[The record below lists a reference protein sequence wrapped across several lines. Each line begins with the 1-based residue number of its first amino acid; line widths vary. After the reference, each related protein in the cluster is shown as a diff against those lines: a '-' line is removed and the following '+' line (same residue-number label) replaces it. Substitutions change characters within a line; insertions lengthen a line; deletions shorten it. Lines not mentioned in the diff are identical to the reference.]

1 MSSLEQLR
9 LGSWSAIKLSYAGK
23 LELINSV
30 IFHYQVYWSN
40 IFLLPNSVIH
50 SIEALCR
57 KYLWMGQKTN
67 CLWNS
72 WVQQTF
78 LKGESIWNI
87 KAREDDPSLFHDN
100 WLCIGNLT
108 KYMNADMKVWGE
120 NIKVCQ
126 WWHEERGWSIPT
138 SFSRHYPHLATEIST
153 KNLSENEDKRRWK
166 ENAAGIFSIS
176 GYYNLTRITLPK
188 VNWYRLVWS
197 GTAPNRYKFI
207 AWLLV
212 RQRLKT

>member
-1 MSSLEQLR
+1 M
-9 LGSWSAIKLSYAGK
+9 
-23 LELINSV
+23 
-30 IFHYQVYWSN
+30 
-40 IFLLPNSVIH
+40 LPNSVIH

-87 KAREDDPSLFHDN
+87 KAREDDPWTWKKLLKVRGLFHDHIEVIVGNGRNTSLFHDN